1 MKTINASQKE
11 YEVTMTVKVWARGPQ
26 EAFEIART
34 VWRDDKDCQRFNVE
48 VQQKDSNNE
57 GE

>member
-1 MKTINASQKE
+1 MKTLEASQKE
-11 YEVTMTVKVWARGPQ
+11 YEVIMTVKVWARGPQ

-34 VWRDDKDCQRFNVE
+34 VWRDDKDCQRWNVA
-48 VQQKDSNNE
+48 VKPKDNNNK